1 MTEEELLKQQQQN
14 SETGDVV
21 DNADY
26 IAAIKELKENSV
38 DKAKYDAL
46 AKEKKELLDALVNGQ
61 SIEQQN
67 ENALEAR
74 EVYYKKYK
82 ENKFSN
88 DLEYWDNFLKLRK
101 ATINEYGYDP
111 CVTGNY
117 GFTPEGTKLEASYG
131 EAETIEQQMNLIEGM
146 VSEADGNPVVFE
158 ALMQSSL
165 PRK

>member
-1 MTEEELLKQQQQN
+1 MTEEELLKQQ
-14 SETGDVV
+14 SESGEV
-21 DNADY
+21 DNTDY
-26 IAAIKELKENSV
+26 IDAIKSLKENSV
-38 DKAKYDAL
+38 SKDKYDAL

-67 ENALEAR
+67 EDKLEAR

-82 ENKFSN
+82 DNEFSS

-101 ATINEYGYDP
+101 ATMNEFGYDP
-111 CVTGNY
+111 CVTGSY
-117 GFTPEGTKLEASYG
+117 GFTPEGTKVEATYG
-131 EAETIEQQMNLIEGM
+131 EAETIEQQMDLIEGM
-146 VSEADGNPVVFE
+146 VEEANGNPVVFE